1 MYQGPWKVHMKKQ
14 TLLRDKE
21 SNKWRVIPYFWL
33 EKLKII
39 NMLMLPK
46 LIYELKVIAKKQSKT

>member
-1 MYQGPWKVHMKKQ
+1 MKKQ